1 MSKRVLVTG
10 VSGFIAKHV
19 ALQLLQAGYEVC
31 GTVRALNKADQVK
44 RSLAGAGGDVSR
56 LTFAAADLTK
66 DDGWAEAVKGCAGVM
81 HVASPFPISQ
91 PSNRNALTPAARG
104 GVLRVLNAAKKAERI
119 VITSSMVAMMYRPNR
134 PPVFPVTENDWTDV
148 SWNALSAYIV
158 SKTEAEKAAW
168 EAAVE
173 GGYKHRVTTVN
184 PGLVLGP
191 PLDDDIGASLE
202 VIRLF
207 MKGAYPAIPPV
218 SYPTADVRDV
228 AALHVKALE
237 TPEASGRRL
246 IAAGETKSLLEIGD
260 ILREAFPD
268 RAKKIPS
275 RLLPAWLVRGLALVD
290 RNIASVTPDLGAVPQ
305 AENEY
310 VAAMTGVK
318 FRPARDAVI
327 DAARAMERIK
337 AI

>member
-10 VSGFIAKHV
+10 ISGFIAKHV

-66 DDGWAEAVKGCAGVM
+66 DEGWAEAVKGCAGVM

-134 PPVFPVTENDWTDV
+134 PPVFAVTENDWTDV

-173 GGYKHRVTTVN
+173 GGYKHRITTVN

-207 MKGAYPAIPPV
+207 MKGAYLAIPPV
-218 SYPTADVRDV
+218 SYPVADVRDV

-275 RLLPAWLVRGLALVD
+275 RLLPAWLVRALAVVD
-290 RNIASVTPDLGAVPQ
+290 RNIASVTPDLGSVPH
-305 AENEY
+305 AENGY
-310 VAAMTGVK
+310 VTAMTGVR

>member
-1 MSKRVLVTG
+1 MAQRVLVTG
-10 VSGFIAKHV
+10 ISGFIAKHV
-19 ALQLLQAGYEVC
+19 ALQLLQGGYDVC

-44 RSLAGAGGDVSR
+44 KSLADAGGDIGR
-56 LTFAAADLTK
+56 LSFSAADLTK
-66 DDGWAEAVKGCAGVM
+66 DEGWDEAVRGCAGVM
-81 HVASPFPISQ
+81 HVASPFPVSQ
-91 PSNRNALTPAARG
+91 PSSRNALTPASRG
-104 GVLRVLNAAKKAERI
+104 GVLRVLKAAKKAERI
-119 VITSSMVAMMYRPNR
+119 VITSSIAAMMYRPGR

-148 SWNALSAYIV
+148 SWKALSAYIV

-168 EAAVE
+168 EASVE
-173 GGYKHRVTTVN
+173 GGYKHRVITVN

-191 PLDDDIGASLE
+191 PLDDDISASLE

-218 SYPTADVRDV
+218 SFPVVDVRDV

-246 IAAGETKSLLEIGD
+246 IAAGETKSLLEIGN

-268 RAKKIPS
+268 RARKIPS
-275 RLLPAWLVRGLALVD
+275 RLMPPWLVRMLALVD
-290 RNIASVTPDLGAVPQ
+290 RNVSSVTPDLGSVPQ
-305 AENEY
+305 AVSGY
-310 VAAMTGVK
+310 ATAMTGVE